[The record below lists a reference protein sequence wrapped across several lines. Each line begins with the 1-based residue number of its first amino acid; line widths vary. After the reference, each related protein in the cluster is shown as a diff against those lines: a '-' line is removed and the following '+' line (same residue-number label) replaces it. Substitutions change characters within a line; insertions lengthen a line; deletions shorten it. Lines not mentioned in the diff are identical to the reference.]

1 MTTSRDNHVSTQSPP
16 DTSTSG
22 ISLHGLTKTF
32 RSAQGPVPAVRGV
45 SLDIAAG
52 ETVALL
58 GPNGAGKS
66 TTIDMVLGL
75 LAPDQGDVSVFGMS
89 PQQAIRA
96 GAIGAMLQSGAVLKD
111 LTVRELIAMMASL
124 YRDPLPV
131 DEVMS
136 LGNIVDIAGRKTDK
150 LSGGQT
156 QRVRF
161 AVALVSNPDLIV
173 LDEPTVA
180 MDVEARH
187 AFWATMRGF
196 TERGKTV
203 IFATHYLEE
212 ADDYADRVVLMARGE
227 IVADGTASEIKASV
241 GGRTIRVTLDDTGA
255 DTEALRT
262 LPGVRSVT
270 ARGATVSLACSDSDR
285 ALRALLN
292 ARPDARDIEISA
304 AGLEEAFLKLTVDA
318 AGPGDRAF
326 TTEDEYR

>member
-1 MTTSRDNHVSTQSPP
+1 MTTSPSTHTSAQPP
-16 DTSTSG
+16 PGPSTSG
-22 ISLHGLTKTF
+22 ISLRGLTKTF
-32 RSAQGPVPAVRGV
+32 SSAQGPVPAVRGV

-75 LAPDQGDVSVFGMS
+75 LPPDQGDVSVFGMS
-89 PQQAIRA
+89 PRQAIQA
-96 GAIGAMLQSGAVLKD
+96 GAIGAMLQSGAVLRD

-124 YRDPLPV
+124 YRDPLPI
-131 DEVMS
+131 DEVMA
-136 LGNIVDIAGRKTDK
+136 LGNIADIAGRKTDK

-241 GGRTIRVTLDDTGA
+241 GGRTIRVTLDGA
-255 DTEALRT
+255 DTGTLQT

-270 ARGATVSLACSDSDR
+270 TRGATVSLACSDSDR
-285 ALRALLN
+285 ALRALLDT
-292 ARPDARDIEISA
+292 RPDARDIEISA

-318 AGPGDRAF
+318 AASVSGS
-326 TTEDEYR
+326 ES

>member
-1 MTTSRDNHVSTQSPP
+1 MTTSRYAPAQSTPGA
-16 DTSTSG
+16 TSAG
-22 ISLHGLTKTF
+22 ISLRGLTKTF
-32 RSAQGPVPAVRGV
+32 RSPQGPVRAVRGV
-45 SLDIAAG
+45 SLDITAG

-66 TTIDMVLGL
+66 TTIDMLLGL
-75 LAPDQGDVSVFGMS
+75 LPVDEGEVSVFGMS
-89 PQQAIRA
+89 PHQAIRV

-111 LTVRELIAMMASL
+111 LTVRELISMMASL
-124 YRDPLPV
+124 YDRPLPV
-131 DEVMS
+131 DEVLA
-136 LGNIVDIAGRKTDK
+136 LGNITDIAARKTDK

-212 ADDYADRVVLMARGE
+212 ADAYADRVVLMARGT

-241 GGRTIRVTLDDTGA
+241 GGRTIRVTLDDGDA
-255 DTEALRT
+255 DALPA

-270 ARGATVSLACSDSDR
+270 TRGATVSLSCADSDQ
-285 ALRALLN
+285 ALRALLA
-292 ARPDARDIEISA
+292 ARPDAHDIEISA
-304 AGLEEAFLKLTVDA
+304 AGLEEAFIKLTVDTA
-318 AGPGDRAF
+318 ASGPAGETS
-326 TTEDEYR
+326 TTEGEAR

>member
-1 MTTSRDNHVSTQSPP
+1 MTTSRYARPPSPP
-16 DTSTSG
+16 STNTNTNGTNTNG
-22 ISLHGLTKTF
+22 ISLRGLTKTF
-32 RSAQGPVPAVRGV
+32 SSPQGPVLAVRGV
-45 SLDIAAG
+45 NLDIAPG

-66 TTIDMVLGL
+66 TTIDMLLGL
-75 LAPDQGDVSVFGMS
+75 LPADQGDVSVFGMS
-89 PQQAIRA
+89 PKQAIRV
-96 GAIGAMLQSGAVLKD
+96 GAIGAMLQSGQVLKD

-124 YRDPLPV
+124 YQDPLPV
-131 DEVMS
+131 AEVMA
-136 LGNIVDIAGRKTDK
+136 LGNIADIAGRRTDK
-150 LSGGQT
+150 LSGGQA

-212 ADDYADRVVLMARGE
+212 ADAYADRVVLMARGE

-241 GGRTIRVTLDDTGA
+241 GGRTIRVTLDGA
-255 DTEALRT
+255 DTGTLKI

-270 ARGATVSLACSDSDR
+270 TRGATVSLACSDSDQ
-285 ALRALLN
+285 ALRALLQ

-304 AGLEEAFLKLTVDA
+304 AGLEEAFMKLTVDA
-318 AGPGDRAF
+318 AASASGSDAR
-326 TTEDEYR
+326 

>member
-1 MTTSRDNHVSTQSPP
+1 MTTSSSPQAPAQRSSDALTAGVS
-16 DTSTSG
+16 
-22 ISLHGLTKTF
+22 LRGLTKTF
-32 RSAQGPVPAVRGV
+32 SSPQGPVAAVRWV

-75 LAPDQGDVSVFGMS
+75 LPPDQGDVTVFGMS
-89 PQQAIRA
+89 PRQAIQE
-96 GAIGAMLQSGAVLKD
+96 GAIGAMLQSGQVLKD

-124 YRDPLPV
+124 YRDPFPV
-131 DEVMS
+131 DEVMA
-136 LGNIVDIAGRKTDK
+136 LGNITDIAGRRTDK

-187 AFWATMRGF
+187 AFWATMHGF
-196 TERGKTV
+196 AERGKTV

-212 ADDYADRVVLMARGE
+212 ADDYADRIVLMARGE

-241 GGRTIRVTLDDTGA
+241 GGRTIRVTLDQA
-255 DTEALRT
+255 DTPTLEALRT

-270 ARGATVSLACSDSDR
+270 ARGTSVSLACSDSDR
-285 ALRALLN
+285 VLRALLDV
-292 ARPDARDIEISA
+292 RPDARDIEISA
-304 AGLEEAFLKLTVDA
+304 AGLEEAFMKLTVDA
-318 AGPGDRAF
+318 AASSAGDEAR
-326 TTEDEYR
+326 